1 MMKYDLSANNM
12 LFDGDIK
19 AKADKSSILFQ
30 VDGHLLPEEVLHDLS
45 NDTDLNSPCI
55 VIDFMS
61 VIRSISKES
70 NLRKFKELL
79 EYIVKSAKLVCPS
92 TMMQFIF
99 DSYVDL
105 TVKDSEKIR
114 RGTSIAYELADI
126 RPTTTL
132 PSMMEKFWESESNKS
147 KLVSCAY
154 DYYLAH
160 PLKQFYEIVCSG
172 YLKQDEEIR
181 NKNIYL
187 RRTYTIPTK
196 SRSGYASNAAYIYW
210 ALSNSFDSFVV
221 FCGMIGI
228 FWYC

>member
-1 MMKYDLSANNM
+1 MPN
-12 LFDGDIK
+12 
-19 AKADKSSILFQ
+19 
-30 VDGHLLPEEVLHDLS
+30 DLS
-45 NDTDLNSPCI
+45 NNTELNSPCI

-61 VIRSISKES
+61 VIRFISKES
-70 NLRKFKELL
+70 NLRKFIELL
-79 EYIVKSAKLVCPS
+79 DYIVKSAKLVCPS

-114 RGTSIAYELADI
+114 RGTSITYELADI

-154 DYYLAH
+154 DYYLVH
-160 PLKQFYEIVCSG
+160 PLKQFYDIVCSG

-181 NKNIYL
+181 QSTFSSET
-187 RRTYTIPTK
+187 RTRV
-196 SRSGYASNAAYIYW
+196 S
-210 ALSNSFDSFVV
+210 
-221 FCGMIGI
+221 
-228 FWYC
+228 